1 MSPPPESEPTTPV
14 LEPPATPPRPPASV
28 RSLLSDRSVGAVF
41 ITLLTSSIGWAA
53 LATTLAI
60 HVFSITDSKR
70 DLGLLGLAEFL
81 PAAILVFVSGTIADR
96 FDRRKVI
103 VFGVV
108 LELLAVGAL
117 MKLDY
122 STVRTAAPF
131 LGLTVIM
138 GVGRSAVGPS
148 MRSLVPAAAPP
159 GQLPRV
165 IALSSSTWQLSA
177 IFGPLLGATAYKVSP
192 RFSYGI
198 AASLLAISVVMAL
211 AIPEAVGRAHL
222 ASPDAEPN
230 EQPTLRAAFQGLS
243 SVWKQPILFGAIA
256 LDLFAVLFGGAV
268 ALLPAVAKELLG
280 GGSEQV
286 GILRAVGG
294 VGATLVTFALAA
306 RPLRNRIGRT
316 LLVAVGVF
324 GVATIVFGIS
334 RSIWVSGLAMLVLS
348 GADSVSVFIRSTL
361 VPLVTP
367 AAERGRV
374 LAVEAVFIGAS
385 NELGAFESGEVAH
398 HFGTVASIISGGV
411 LTLVVVVVWWL
422 VFPALRNVDRFEDL
436 DGYNAS

>member
-1 MSPPPESEPTTPV
+1 MNSSHSDTPETTTPPP
-14 LEPPATPPRPPASV
+14 LPPASIGN
-28 RSLLSDRSVGAVF
+28 LLKDRSVASVF
-41 ITLLTSSIGWAA
+41 VTLLTSSIGWAA

-60 HVFSITDSKR
+60 HVFAITDRKR

-81 PAAILVFVSGTIADR
+81 PAAVLVFVSGSIADR
-96 FDRRKVI
+96 FDRRRVVAAGI
-103 VFGVV
+103 V
-108 LELLAVGAL
+108 LELAAIGAL
-117 MKLDY
+117 INLDY
-122 STVRTAAPF
+122 DRIQTAAPF
-131 LGLTVIM
+131 LGLVVLMAI
-138 GVGRSAVGPS
+138 GRSAVSPS

-165 IALSSSTWQLSA
+165 IALSSSSWQLSA

-192 RFSYGI
+192 RFAYGI
-198 AASLLAISVVMAL
+198 AASLLAISAIMAM
-211 AIPEAVGRAHL
+211 AIPAAVGRAHL
-222 ASPDAEPN
+222 ALMDAGVDDEK
-230 EQPTLRAAFQGLS
+230 PTFRAAFQGLA

-268 ALLPAVAKELLG
+268 ALLPAVTKELLG

-286 GILRAVGG
+286 GVLRAVGG
-294 VGATLVTFALAA
+294 VGATMVTFALAA
-306 RPLRNRIGRT
+306 RPLTRRIGRS

-324 GVATIVFGIS
+324 GIATIVFGFS
-334 RSIWVSGLAMLVLS
+334 RSIWVSAIAIFVLT
-348 GADSVSVFIRSTL
+348 GADSVSVFVRSTL

-398 HFGTVASIISGGV
+398 HFGTVTSIVSGGV
-411 LTLVVVVVWWL
+411 LTLVVVLLWWL
-422 VFPALRNVDRFEDL
+422 MFPALRDVDRFEDL
-436 DGYNAS
+436 DGYDAR